1 MEHHV
6 YFWLKDE
13 HKNDEDLAEFEA
25 GLAELCESETI
36 MRSKWGKPAATEER
50 AVTDH
55 SWDYGL
61 SLRFRTLDDHN
72 TYQADDPHH
81 QAFIDG
87 FKDFWS
93 EVLIMDLA

>member
-13 HKNDEDLAEFEA
+13 HKNPEDIAEFEA
-25 GLAELCESETI
+25 GLAELCESVTI
-36 MRSKWGKPAATEER
+36 ARSMWGKPAATEER

-55 SWDYGL
+55 SWDYAL
-61 SLRFRTLDDHN
+61 SLKFESLDEHN
-72 TYQADDPHH
+72 AYQGDDPHH
-81 QAFIDG
+81 MAFIDG
-87 FKDFWS
+87 FKDWWS

>member
-6 YFWLKDE
+6 YFWLNDE
-13 HKNDEDLAEFEA
+13 HKNDEGLAEFEA
-25 GLAELCESETI
+25 GLAELCESATI
-36 MRSKWGKPAATEER
+36 SRSKWGKPAATEER
-50 AVTDH
+50 SVTDH

-61 SLRFRTLDDHN
+61 SLKFDSLDEHN
-72 TYQADDPHH
+72 AYQGDDPHH